1 MSILTLIFR
10 LLLTATLLFGAFVMS
25 FTLNAQQ
32 LNRYTA
38 LKVQQA
44 TVLQQQDKLEQAI
57 TILTEHKPSS
67 KYDQAFVGRVLGV
80 YLWRDNKPN
89 EAIIALEN
97 AISLHA
103 LSVESQWKTQRM
115 LADILFSEQQ
125 YKRSIGHYQQL
136 TASSFESKGK
146 DKNAKQQQ
154 KNNEIFL
161 RIATANYQL
170 QRWTETLSTL
180 NKYQPAD
187 RNDQLQ
193 VLKLTVVAQLNV
205 KHWQSAERTLAMLIN
220 MEPNEPNWWRQQV
233 AVQFQ
238 LKRSSEALITYS
250 LAKQQGVAFR
260 VSDYKALSQLYAQ
273 QKMPERAARISDE
286 MMQAFPTTRTEQ
298 QLIYLATYWQQAKE
312 WNRAIKVWTEL
323 NSINAKHSWPL
334 AKLQLQQGNYQSS
347 LNTLT
352 SAKTYAD
359 PQQFALVHIRVLYK
373 LHQYEKA
380 LLAAKRFNE
389 QFPSESAKSWVTYLQ
404 NKQHLLNT
412 SFKSEL

>member
-1 MSILTLIFR
+1 MSKLIRTFR
-10 LLLTATLLFGAFVMS
+10 LLSTATLLFGAFVMS

-273 QKMPERAARISDE
+273 QKMPERAARVSEE
-286 MMQAFPTTRTEQ
+286 MMRAFPDTKSEQ
-298 QLIYLATYWQQAKE
+298 QLVYLASYWQQAKE
-312 WNRAIKVWTEL
+312 WQKAESVWSQAM
-323 NSINAKHSWPL
+323 SINRKHAWTL
-334 AKLQLQQGNYQSS
+334 AKLQLQQNHYQSA
-347 LNTLT
+347 LTTLKV
-352 SAKTYAD
+352 AKKYAD
-359 PQQFALVHIRVLYK
+359 PQQFALAKIRALYK
-373 LHQYEKA
+373 LDRFEEA
-380 LLAAKRFNE
+380 LVVAKRLNIRH
-389 QFPSESAKSWVTYLQ
+389 PSTSAKAWVTYLQ
-404 NKQHLLNT
+404 NQKRDIL
-412 SFKSEL
+412 